1 MLLRSASSLNCYRV
15 LKLDSLNIAKSIHIH
30 PKNREVVYPNKEEVD
45 LLYPSPGV
53 YLEVDRSTSRSR
65 PGDLN
70 TGL

>member
-1 MLLRSASSLNCYRV
+1 MTVVLMTVVLMTDSSS
-15 LKLDSLNIAKSIHIH
+15 DESIHIH
-30 PKNREVVYPNKEEVD
+30 PKIREVVCPNKEEVD

-53 YLEVDRSTSRSR
+53 YLEVDRSISRSR